1 MVKCKKKK
9 KIKCLLEPQSVGM
22 LKNGFQRKEMINM
35 KFLQR
40 LFEIGISC
48 VSERD
53 FHLFS
58 QKTLIYIVMFPFLNR
73 NL

>member
-1 MVKCKKKK
+1 
-9 KIKCLLEPQSVGM
+9 M
-22 LKNGFQRKEMINM
+22 LKNDFQRKEMINM

-53 FHLFS
+53 FRLFS
-58 QKTLIYIVMFPFLNR
+58 QKALIYIAMFPFLNR